1 LKFGTHGFERVSV
14 LDVLRNEAGVQDGL
28 LHLLSEAA
36 VDGGAEVVPTR
47 VVITGRRR
55 QHQRRR
61 QRRQTGGVEGHA
73 LVAHPARDV
82 VLARRQQPRVLGGLA
97 ADQRA
102 AGLATALGDAGDD
115 LARQITRA
123 YQLAYTRDPTVDE
136 AALARQ
142 IVEHHGLSVLT
153 RAIFNSNEFLYVD

>member
-1 LKFGTHGFERVSV
+1 MKFCTHGFERVSV

-47 VVITGRRR
+47 VVLAGRRR

-61 QRRQTGGVEGHA
+61 QRRQAGGVEGHA

-82 VLARRQQPRVLGGLA
+82 VLAGTVALLLELELGVVQTRVL
-97 ADQRA
+97 RA
-102 AGLATALGDAGDD
+102 RRRRNHRL
-115 LARQITRA
+115 RIVV
-123 YQLAYTRDPTVDE
+123 QLRTLDE
-136 AALARQ
+136 QNLK
-142 IVEHHGLSVLT
+142 
-153 RAIFNSNEFLYVD
+153 SN